1 MIRQVVLDTETTGL
15 DPDQG
20 DRVVEIGCLE
30 LLNHMPTES
39 SYHTFINPGRTMSP
53 GATEISGIT
62 DEMLADKPVF
72 ANVAKGFLDFIADSE
87 LIIHN
92 APFDL
97 KFLNSELARLGDV
110 RLLDER
116 VFCTLTYARKKF
128 PGAPASLDALCKRFD
143 IDLSSRT
150 KHGALIDARLLAD
163 VYLELIGGRQPGLL
177 LANEEGSRGSAASA
191 GGSVVRKA
199 RPTPLAPRLSA
210 QEAAAHEALV
220 EELGEDS
227 LWRKLAS
234 S

>member
-39 SYHTFINPGRTMSP
+39 TYHTFINPGRAMSA
-53 GATEISGIT
+53 GASEVSGIT
-62 DEMLADKPVF
+62 DEMLRDKPSF
-72 ANVAKGFLDFIADSE
+72 AEVAPGFLDFIADSE
-87 LIIHN
+87 LVIHN

-128 PGAPASLDALCKRFD
+128 PGSPASLDALCKRFS

-163 VYLELIGGRQPGLL
+163 VYLELIGGRQPGLSL
-177 LANEEGSRGSAASA
+177 GAADGGGASVETA
-191 GGSVVRKA
+191 GRTPRKA
-199 RPTPLAPRLSA
+199 RPSPLPPRLTNE
-210 QEAAAHEALV
+210 EAKAHEALI
-220 EELGEDS
+220 EELGEES
-227 LWRKLAS
+227 LWRKLAAN
-234 S
+234 